1 MPGNS
6 TTKVRVCSGRLSVG
20 FSGHVS
26 DRDLCNVYPLLLERM
41 KMTKRAQFYW
51 LSQMVG
57 WGIFVLGNLVSSRI
71 QGQNLDNLYRASL
84 VVFLSGIGITHSFRI
99 LIHYQGWKKLNVLA
113 LIPRTLIASV
123 VMSILFITLNTLLQ
137 FDDGV
142 LPPFRQ
148 NALELWASLGVFSF
162 WQDTFNFSALFL
174 LWSILYFAVN
184 TFENWKRE
192 EINNLELKAAKT
204 EIELNS
210 FKAQMNPHFMFNSMN
225 SIRALVDENPEK
237 AKQAITMLSGLLRNN
252 LTLGKNQTIPLKD
265 ELDLV
270 DKYLSL
276 EKIRFEER
284 LHVQMQIAPDV
295 MMIGF
300 PPFMLQTLV
309 ENAIKHG
316 ISRRVEGG
324 EIRIEIKTD
333 SGFLKVS
340 VANSGQILE
349 PGSTEG
355 IGLANTRKRLELIYG
370 THASFTMRESNGEVI
385 VEIEIPLNPQ

>member
-1 MPGNS
+1 MKPAA
-6 TTKVRVCSGRLSVG
+6 R
-20 FSGHVS
+20 HQ
-26 DRDLCNVYPLLLERM
+26 LLLNFMRM
-41 KMTKRAQFYW
+41 KKRAQFYW
-51 LSQMVG
+51 LSQMGG

-71 QGQNLDNLYRASL
+71 QGQNLENLYRAGL
-84 VVFLSGIGITHSFRI
+84 VVFLTGIGITHFFRMW
-99 LIHYQGWKKLNVLA
+99 IHYQGWKKLNVIS
-113 LIPRTLIASV
+113 LIPRALLAAV
-123 VMSILFITLNTLLQ
+123 VMSMLFITLNKLLQ
-137 FDDGV
+137 FDSGPF
-142 LPPFRQ
+142 PPFKD
-148 NALELWASLGVFSF
+148 NALELMDKLKSFSF
-162 WQDTFNFSALFL
+162 WQDTVNFSALFL

-192 EINNLELKAAKT
+192 EINNLELRAAKT

-225 SIRALVDENPEK
+225 SIRALVDENPDK

-252 LTLGKNQTIPLKD
+252 LTLGKNQTIPLRD

-284 LHVQMQIAPDV
+284 LVVKMQIAPETL
-295 MMIGF
+295 MMEF

-324 EIRIEIKTD
+324 EIRISIQTD
-333 SGFLKVS
+333 TKFLS
-340 VANSGQILE
+340 VAVYNSGQIQE
-349 PGSTEG
+349 QTSTEG

-370 THASFTMRESNGEVI
+370 QSATFSMREKAGEVI
-385 VEIEIPLNPQ
+385 VELEIPLNQEKKIK

>member
-1 MPGNS
+1 
-6 TTKVRVCSGRLSVG
+6 
-20 FSGHVS
+20 
-26 DRDLCNVYPLLLERM
+26 M
-41 KMTKRAQFYW
+41 KKRTQFYW
-51 LSQMVG
+51 LSQMGG

-71 QGQNLDNLYRASL
+71 QGQNLDNLYRAGL
-84 VVFLSGIGITHSFRI
+84 VVFLTGIGISHFFRMW
-99 LIHYQGWKKLNVLA
+99 IHYQGWKKLNVLS
-113 LIPRTLIASV
+113 LIPRTLVASV
-123 VMSILFITLNTLLQ
+123 AMSVLFITLNQLLQ
-137 FDDGV
+137 FDRGIF
-142 LPPFRQ
+142 PPFRE
-148 NALELWASLGVFSF
+148 NAMELAERMRSFSF

-192 EINNLELKAAKT
+192 EINNLELRAAKT

-225 SIRALVDENPEK
+225 SIRALVDENPDK

-252 LTLGKNQTIPLKD
+252 LTLGKNQTIPLRD

-284 LHVQMQIAPDV
+284 LHVDMQIAPETL
-295 MMIGF
+295 MIEF
-300 PPFMLQTLV
+300 PSFMLQTLV

-316 ISRRVEGG
+316 ISKIVEGG
-324 EIRIEIKTD
+324 EIRIKISTD
-333 SGFLKVS
+333 SKFLYVE
-340 VANSGQILE
+340 VHNSGQLLE
-349 PGSTEG
+349 QNAVDG

-370 THASFTMRESNGEVI
+370 SNASFSINEKNGEVI
-385 VEIEIPLNPQ
+385 VELVIPLNQEKKIK